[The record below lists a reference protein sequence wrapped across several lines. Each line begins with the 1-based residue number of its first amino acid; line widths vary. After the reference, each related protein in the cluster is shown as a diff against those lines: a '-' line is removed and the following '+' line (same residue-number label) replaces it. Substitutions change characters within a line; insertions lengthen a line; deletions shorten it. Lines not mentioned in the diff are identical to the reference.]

1 MTSNWYWLQ
10 LVLINMVLMYISV
23 ARLSPYFYIYTAYI
37 FTCCC
42 VSIHHELLRDM
53 DFFDPL
59 TNGDLNLGYED
70 LC

>member
-1 MTSNWYWLQ
+1 
-10 LVLINMVLMYISV
+10 MVLMYISV

-53 DFFDPL
+53 GFFDPL